1 MRRLCRKADMVM
13 VMVTATVT
21 VTVTVVTV
29 TATATETVMVTVCLK
44 MRKHNAAHGNRGEE
58 QTHRCESRDVIY
70 PHAVM
75 SVQHSDLPPWADAHP
90 VGNVLSCVEGE
101 GVQQQ
106 QGQGKVV
113 YKVALLGQLDV
124 GFILLVHLT
133 QQPV

>member
-1 MRRLCRKADMVM
+1 MVM
-13 VMVTATVT
+13 VMVTTTVT
-21 VTVTVVTV
+21 VTVTVVTVTV
-29 TATATETVMVTVCLK
+29 TATATETVMVTVCLEV
-44 MRKHNAAHGNRGEE
+44 RKHNAAHGNRGEE
-58 QTHRCESRDVIY
+58 QTHRCKSRDVIY
-70 PHAVM
+70 THAIM
-75 SVQHSDLPPWADAHP
+75 GVQHSNLPPWADAHP

-101 GVQQQ
+101 GMQQQ